1 MNVDSKQILEEI
13 YKSKDLKECLAK
25 IRPVHIQQD
34 ILQYTFT
41 ELLMK
46 DEKIIIELYA
56 KNKLMSYIAK
66 MLYNMVRWERGT
78 YRKSLLKE
86 MIVEVLPDIADEQP
100 TEIIVIP
107 LEKIYWYDAKIL
119 ELYAELGT
127 YRKVAEVT
135 GIPHIT
141 IYHTVNKARKNIKKH
156 IDL

>member
-1 MNVDSKQILEEI
+1 VDSKQILEEI

-56 KNKLMSYIAK
+56 KNKLMAYIAK

-86 MIVEVLPDIADEQP
+86 MIVEVLPDIE
-100 TEIIVIP
+100 P
-107 LEKIYWYDAKIL
+107 LL
-119 ELYAELGT
+119 EVSIGPPNESIG
-127 YRKVAEVT
+127 
-135 GIPHIT
+135 
-141 IYHTVNKARKNIKKH
+141 
-156 IDL
+156 